1 MEKLI
6 IILLLAFSLHAVP
19 LEIDTSA
26 LQHDC
31 LACHQEQQIPSEL
44 VYKRYLLKYSTA
56 ARIEK
61 AMFHYLK
68 HPRQEHSIM
77 PSQFFLKFPMK
88 TPILLDDTTLHNRI
102 RAYIDRF
109 DLKKKLIVEQ

>member
-6 IILLLAFSLHAVP
+6 IIVLTAFMLHAAP
-19 LEIDTSA
+19 LEIDSSA
-26 LQHDC
+26 LQRDC

-56 ARIEK
+56 SRIEK
-61 AMFHYLK
+61 AMFDYLR
-68 HPRQEHSIM
+68 HPRQEDSIM

-88 TPILLDDTTLHNRI
+88 TPILLDETTLHHRI

-109 DLKKKLIVEQ
+109 DLKKKLIIEQ